1 MMTMTDHG
9 LGLYI
14 HVPFCLKK
22 CHYCDFYSAP
32 ATSAVRNAYLAALKA
47 HLVAKAQETT
57 GHVVDTVYFGG
68 GTPSLLHAEEI
79 TSVLD
84 TVRHYYHVLD
94 TAEITVECNPATFQ
108 DGFFEALKTAGVNRV
123 SIGLQSANERELCL
137 LGRPHGFGEFLTTV
151 LAARAVGI
159 ENISVD
165 VMFGIPEQTSET
177 LAHTLDAVLSVAPT
191 HISAYGLRVE
201 EGTPFFAMR
210 DQLKL
215 PDDDT
220 VADMQLQIAARLAA
234 AGYSHYEISN
244 YARDGYRSR
253 HNMRYWLGEDYL
265 GFGAAAHSYFSG
277 VRYAAPADTDAYVAA
292 ITRGDLAAVECDR
305 TLIES
310 REAREEYVMLRMR
323 LFEGLDE
330 AEFSS
335 RFGIAFEEA
344 YGDISRLVAGGF
356 LVREGGRIAFTEK
369 GMYVSNAILSEWL
382 DFGEENKE

>member
-1 MMTMTDHG
+1 MMTMTDRG

-22 CHYCDFYSAP
+22 CHYCDFHSAP

-47 HLVAKAQETT
+47 HLAAKAPEAT
-57 GHVVDTVYFGG
+57 GRAVDTVYFGG
-68 GTPSLLHAEEI
+68 GTPSLLTAEEI

-84 TVRHYYHVLD
+84 TVRHHYHVLD
-94 TAEITVECNPATFQ
+94 TAEITVECNPATFKE
-108 DGFFEALKTAGVNRV
+108 GFFEALRASGVNRV
-123 SIGLQSANERELCL
+123 SVGLQSAKENELRL

-151 LAARAVGI
+151 TAAKRAGI
-159 ENISVD
+159 DNISVD
-165 VMFGIPEQTSET
+165 VMFGIPEQTKKT
-177 LAHTLDAVLSVAPT
+177 LDETLDAVLSVAPT

-201 EGTPFFAMR
+201 EGTPFFDIQDR
-210 DQLKL
+210 LKL

-234 AGYSHYEISN
+234 AGYLHYEISN

-253 HNMRYWLGEDYL
+253 HNTRYWLGEDYL
-265 GFGAAAHSYFSG
+265 GFGAAAHSYFGG
-277 VRYAAPADTDAYVAA
+277 VRYAAPADTAAYVAA
-292 ITRGDLAAVECDR
+292 ITQGDLAAVECEC
-305 TLIES
+305 TVIAGK
-310 REAREEYVMLRMR
+310 EAREEYVMLRMR

-330 AEFSS
+330 AEFAA
-335 RFGIAFEEA
+335 RFGASFEEA
-344 YGDISRLVAGGF
+344 YGDVSHLVAGGF
-356 LVREGGRIAFTEK
+356 LVREGGRLAFTEK